1 MRGGSTLSSDL
12 EPYSS
17 DRLLR
22 LATYASMATAL
33 VLIGV
38 KFFGWLMTGSVS
50 VLASLVDSLMDGGA
64 SLVNLI
70 AVRYSLRGADADHRF
85 GHGKA
90 ESLAGLGQATFIAG
104 SALFL
109 LIESVDRLL
118 HPRSLGNLRAGI
130 IVIAFSI
137 LVTLALVSVQRYVI
151 RRTQSVAI
159 RADALHYITDLLT
172 GLSVILALG
181 LVMGFGWHGADAWF
195 AVGIAFYIFYSAWQI
210 AREALQILMDKELS
224 EELRN
229 HITRIATEHPQVYAV
244 HELRTRS
251 SGREAI
257 IQLHLDLDPEQT
269 LREAHT
275 IADEVEAAIRLDFPN
290 SDIIIHQDPRD
301 MKR

>member
-1 MRGGSTLSSDL
+1 MRGGSTSSSDL
-12 EPYSS
+12 KPYSS
-17 DRLLR
+17 DKLLR
-22 LATYASMATAL
+22 FATYASMATAL

-38 KFFGWLMTGSVS
+38 KLFGWLMTGSVS
-50 VLASLVDSLMDGGA
+50 ILASLVDSLMDAGA

-109 LIESVDRLL
+109 LIESVDRLF
-118 HPRSLGNLRAGI
+118 HPRSLGNLQAGVV
-130 IVIAFSI
+130 VIAFSI

-159 RADALHYITDLLT
+159 RADALHYVTDLLT
-172 GLSVILALG
+172 GFSVILALG
-181 LVMGFGWHGADAWF
+181 LVMGFGWNGADAWF
-195 AVGIAFYIFYSAWQI
+195 AMAIAFYIFYSAWQI
-210 AREALQILMDKELS
+210 AQEALQILMDKELP
-224 EELRN
+224 EELR
-229 HITRIATEHPQVYAV
+229 HRITRIATEHPQVYAV

-251 SGREAI
+251 SGRDAI

>member
-1 MRGGSTLSSDL
+1 
-12 EPYSS
+12 
-17 DRLLR
+17 
-22 LATYASMATAL
+22 MATAL
-33 VLIGV
+33 MLIGV
-38 KFFGWLMTGSVS
+38 KFIGWLMTGSVS
-50 VLASLVDSLMDGGA
+50 ILASLVDSLMDGGA

-70 AVRYSLRGADADHRF
+70 AVRISLRGADADHRF

-109 LIESVDRLL
+109 LIESVDRLF

-130 IVIAFSI
+130 VVIAFSI

-159 RADALHYITDLLT
+159 RADALHYVTDLLT
-172 GLSVILALG
+172 GFSVILALG

-195 AVGIAFYIFYSAWQI
+195 AMGIAFYISYSAWQI

-224 EELRN
+224 DDLRSR
-229 HITRIATEHPQVYAV
+229 ITRIATAHPQVYAV

-251 SGREAI
+251 SGRQVI

-269 LREAHT
+269 LREAHA

-290 SDIIIHQDPRD
+290 ADIIIHQDPRD
-301 MKR
+301 VER